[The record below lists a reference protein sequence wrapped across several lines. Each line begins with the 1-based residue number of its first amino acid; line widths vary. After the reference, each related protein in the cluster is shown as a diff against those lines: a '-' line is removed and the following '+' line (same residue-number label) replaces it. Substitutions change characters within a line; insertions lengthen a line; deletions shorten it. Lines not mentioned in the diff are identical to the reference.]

1 MINSRILSM
10 DIGERSVGLAVSD
23 PTNTFAIP
31 VGTIKRT
38 SKKEDA
44 EKIKKIMEERNVSIL
59 VAGMPLDLEGEKS
72 KQASVVMTFVKFLYK
87 VTGVKTFFV
96 DERYTTKMANDTL
109 KFLNVKRG
117 KEKGAED
124 ALAAS
129 YILEIYLKKVDA

>member
-1 MINSRILSM
+1 M

-23 PTNTFAIP
+23 PTGTFAIP
-31 VGTIKRT
+31 IGTIKRT

-44 EKIKKIMEERNVSIL
+44 EKIKKIMEERDVTKL
-59 VAGMPLDLEGEKS
+59 VAGMPLDLEGERS

-87 VTGVKTFFV
+87 VTGMKTEFV
-96 DERYTTKMANDTL
+96 DERFTTKMANDTL

-129 YILEIYLKKVDA
+129 YILEIYLKKFEA

>member
-1 MINSRILSM
+1 MNNRILSM
-10 DIGERSVGLAVSD
+10 DIGESSVGLAVSD
-23 PTNTFAIP
+23 PTGTFAIP
-31 VGTIKRT
+31 IGTIKRG

-44 EKIKKIMEERNVSIL
+44 EKIKKIMEERNVDTL
-59 VAGMPLDLEGEKS
+59 AAGMPLDMEGNRS

-87 VTGVKTFFV
+87 ETGMKTEFV

-117 KEKGAED
+117 KQKGAED

-129 YILEIYLKKVDA
+129 YILEIYLKKHNS